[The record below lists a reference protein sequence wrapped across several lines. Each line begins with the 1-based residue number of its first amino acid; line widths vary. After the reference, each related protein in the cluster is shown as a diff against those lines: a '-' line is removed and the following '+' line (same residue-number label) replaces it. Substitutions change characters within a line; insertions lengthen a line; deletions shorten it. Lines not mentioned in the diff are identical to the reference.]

1 MFHVFS
7 DLEGIRIA
15 IEMERRGESFYRR
28 AAKVSKSEDTVQMLL
43 SLAADEM
50 HHKAEFERLYK
61 AESEAGMSDKAY
73 DDETNAYLTGR
84 IRQIAE
90 GIAAAQNG
98 RAEFTEM
105 KFLPYVVNDATV
117 TERMA
122 LSAEALLG
130 KDKVLHKKRTMGGE
144 DFSYL
149 CRQKPGMMFRLGICG
164 GPETGYALHTD
175 TFDVDE
181 RCFGVGIDLFVRF
194 VLDNMQGIFWPEK
207 Q

>member
-73 DDETNAYLTGR
+73 DDETNAYLTAIAAEVVFPRGLMALKDEGFENPEAVLMHAIASEKDSVLFYSEMQSLTR
-84 IRQIAE
+84 DDRARDVFGEIIRQ
-90 GIAAAQNG
+90 
-98 RAEFTEM
+98 
-105 KFLPYVVNDATV
+105 
-117 TERMA
+117 ER
-122 LSAEALLG
+122 G
-130 KDKVLHKKRTMGGE
+130 H
-144 DFSYL
+144 
-149 CRQKPGMMFRLGICG
+149 MFRLQRQL
-164 GPETGYALHTD
+164 ALIT
-175 TFDVDE
+175 
-181 RCFGVGIDLFVRF
+181 
-194 VLDNMQGIFWPEK
+194 Q
-207 Q
+207 